1 MREHELTLDEMLDDP
16 IVRLL
21 MARDGVHEDELRD
34 LAALTRGRRRRP
46 APGEG
51 AALIPSEGRAFGD
64 MERPPERAARYFKI
78 SKRGIRLS
86 L

>member
-34 LAALTRGRRRRP
+34 LAALTRGHRRP

-51 AALIPSEGRAFGD
+51 AGLIPSEGRAFEEA
-64 MERPPERAARYFKI
+64 ERPPQSAARAFKI
-78 SKRGIRLS
+78 SQRRARLA

>member
-21 MARDGVHEDELRD
+21 MARDGVHEDALRN
-34 LAALTRGRRRRP
+34 LAALTRGRRRP

-51 AALIPSEGRAFGD
+51 VGLIPPEGRAFED
-64 MERPPERAARYFKI
+64 LKRPPEPTARYFKI
-78 SKRGIRLS
+78 SKRGARPS

>member
-1 MREHELTLDEMLDDP
+1 MRERELTLDEMLDDP

-21 MARDGVHEDELRD
+21 MTRDGVHEDDLRD
-34 LAALTRGRRRRP
+34 LAALTRGRRRP

-51 AALIPSEGRAFGD
+51 AGLIPPEGRAFED
-64 MERPPERAARYFKI
+64 MERPPERAGRYFKI
-78 SKRGIRLS
+78 SKRGAKLS